1 MVLGV
6 RLLVES
12 RCERDV
18 LPPIQFA
25 DKRMVA
31 IQRQSNF
38 VLIELVRLEH
48 RLEVLL
54 LFGAIETFDDL
65 LAVVDPLYIWLCLRD
80 EICIS

>member
-12 RCERDV
+12 RGERDV
-18 LPPIQFA
+18 LPAVQFGHE
-25 DKRMVA
+25 RVVA
-31 IQRQSNF
+31 IQLQSNL
-38 VLIELVRLEH
+38 VLIEFVRLQH

-65 LAVVDPLYIWLCLRD
+65 LAVIRPLHVRLEERSVAL
-80 EICIS
+80 